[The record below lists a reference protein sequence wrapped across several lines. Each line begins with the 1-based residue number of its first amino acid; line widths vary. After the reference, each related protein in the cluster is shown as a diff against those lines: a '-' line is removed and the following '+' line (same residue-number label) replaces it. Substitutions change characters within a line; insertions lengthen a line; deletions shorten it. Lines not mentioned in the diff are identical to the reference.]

1 VFCILCELC
10 AVFSSR
16 SLRETAFISLYQQLN
31 LIIENIMPHSKF
43 SYDKP
48 FTLECGQVLN
58 GLEIAYSHYGQLNG
72 ERDNVIF
79 VCHALTA
86 NSDVADWWPQM
97 VGPGLAFD
105 ADKYFVVCA
114 NILGSCYG
122 STGPASINPANNK
135 PWGKSFPLITVR
147 DIVGAHRLLAAHL
160 QIKQIHLLAGGSLG
174 GQQAMEWAIMEPGF
188 VKNLFVIATNP
199 RHSAWG
205 IAFNEAQR
213 MALAAGPTG
222 LEVARAI
229 AMLSYRNYS
238 MYESTQT
245 DIEDK
250 IDDFRAAAYQRYQ
263 GLKLKKR
270 FNADCYYTLSKAMDT
285 HHVGRGRNSMH
296 EALRAIKAKTLV
308 IGISSDILFPNVE
321 QQFLAEN
328 ITGAVYHRIDSPY
341 GHDGFL
347 IETNQ
352 ITDLLRKE
360 LLL

>member
-1 VFCILCELC
+1 
-10 AVFSSR
+10 
-16 SLRETAFISLYQQLN
+16 
-31 LIIENIMPHSKF
+31 MPDSKF
-43 SYDKP
+43 IYDKP
-48 FTLECGQVLN
+48 FNLECGAVLPA
-58 GLEIAYSHYGQLNG
+58 LTIAYSYYGQLNT
-72 ERDNVIF
+72 EKDNVIF

-105 ADKYFVVCA
+105 TDKYFVVCA

-122 STGPASINPANNK
+122 STGPASINPETTQPYAKN
-135 PWGKSFPLITVR
+135 FPLITVR
-147 DIVGAHRLLAAHL
+147 DIVRAHQILAQHL
-160 QIKQIHLLAGGSLG
+160 QIKSIHLLAGGLLG
-174 GQQAMEWAIMEPGF
+174 GQQAMEWAIKEPEF

-213 MALAAGPTG
+213 MALEAGPTG
-222 LEVARAI
+222 IEAARAI

-238 MYESTQT
+238 MYDSTQT
-245 DIEDK
+245 DIEEK
-250 IDDFRAAAYQRYQ
+250 IDDFRAAGYQRYQ

-270 FNADCYYTLSKAMDT
+270 FDPDSYYTLSKAMDT

-296 EALRAIKAKTLV
+296 EALRTIKAKTLV
-308 IGISSDILFPNVE
+308 IGISSDILFPNME

-328 ITGAVYHRIDSPY
+328 ITGAVYHQIDSPY

-360 LLL
+360 LFI